1 MVNKERALLT
11 SITPAHTMKN
21 PNPSFDNNPNTPNS
35 REDKIIH
42 ERIRQA
48 RNASNL
54 ALIATGI
61 SAAISLFGASAFLAG
76 KVPQG
81 AITTVGGLAS
91 SLHCIRLANDAND
104 RLDKLLAEIAE

>member
-1 MVNKERALLT
+1 MKKP
-11 SITPAHTMKN
+11 TPSSNSKPNAH
-21 PNPSFDNNPNTPNS
+21 SS
-35 REDKIIH
+35 EDKITEKRIDKIVE
-42 ERIRQA
+42 ERIRYA
-48 RNASNL
+48 RKSSNL
-54 ALIATGI
+54 ALIATGL
-61 SAAISLFGASAFLAG
+61 SAAISLFGAGAFMAG

>member
-1 MVNKERALLT
+1 MILIARTL
-11 SITPAHTMKN
+11 AHTMVKTTPSPDKN
-21 PNPSFDNNPNTPNS
+21 PNTHSNS
-35 REDKIIH
+35 EDKIAR

-81 AITTVGGLAS
+81 AITTASGLAAT
-91 SLHCIRLANDAND
+91 LQCIRLAKDAND
-104 RLDKLLAEIAE
+104 RLDKLL